1 MFIDH
6 SLTRY
11 LEQVQSNQP
20 TPGGGSVSA
29 LAGALAAAL
38 AQMVA
43 NLTVNKKA
51 FSNLSP
57 DIQEQLQQDVEVLKK
72 YQQRLQA
79 LVDEDTQAFDEVI
92 KAFKLPK
99 TTETEQTIRLKAI
112 QLGYQKALEVPLE
125 CAEVCLKVLKTQ
137 HQWAMYGNENCV
149 SDIGVGVLLA
159 YSGVQGALLNV
170 LINLNSIKEDD
181 YRQQVELRVA
191 ALHRKSSDWQQKLLA
206 IVYQRLDVVSLM
218 NMV

>member
-6 SLTRY
+6 SLTHY

-43 NLTVNKKA
+43 NLTVHKKA
-51 FSNLSP
+51 YARLSVE
-57 DIQEQLQQDVEVLKK
+57 IQQQLQQDVEVLKR

-79 LVDEDTQAFDEVI
+79 LVDEDTQAFDEVV

-99 TTETEQTIRLKAI
+99 TTETEQTIRSKAI
-112 QLGYQKALEVPLE
+112 QKGYQQALEVPLE
-125 CAEVCLKVLKTQ
+125 CAEVCLKVLKAQ
-137 HQWAMYGNENCV
+137 NQWAIYGNENCV
-149 SDIGVGVLLA
+149 SDIGVGVLMA
-159 YSGVQGALLNV
+159 YAGVQGALLNV
-170 LINLNSIKEDD
+170 LINLNAIKEEQ
-181 YRQQVELRVA
+181 YRQQIEIRVA
-191 ALHRKSSDWQQKLLA
+191 SLNRESSDWQQRLLA